1 MDINSIKESVIKFV
15 VKWKDFILLG
25 LTVLLFIFGITCFT
39 KMAKIQDS
47 AELDENLNFLDDD
60 GNIVEDG
67 GIPNKG
73 SIIGFGILGILLMVS
88 SCWIFSWFVVRF
100 KSELA
105 DYCKPSAN
113 ASNGPYLCPGNV
125 I

>member
-1 MDINSIKESVIKFV
+1 MDINSIKESLIKFL

-25 LTVLLFIFGITCFT
+25 LTVVLFIFGITCFT
-39 KMAKIQDS
+39 KMANIQDS

-67 GIPNKG
+67 RIPNKG

-113 ASNGPYLCPGNV
+113 ASNSPNLCPGN
-125 I
+125 II